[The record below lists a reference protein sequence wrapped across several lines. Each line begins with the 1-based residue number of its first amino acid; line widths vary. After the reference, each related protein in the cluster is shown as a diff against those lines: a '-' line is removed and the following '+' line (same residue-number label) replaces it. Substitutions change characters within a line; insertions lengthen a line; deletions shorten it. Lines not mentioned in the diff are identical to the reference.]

1 MQILTTI
8 GDFRSLRLKIRSAG
22 SLGFVPTMGYLH
34 DGHIELVRHARV
46 VNEIVAVSIFMNP
59 TQFGHDEDLL
69 SYPRDVARDQAL
81 LEKAGCDLLFYPAV
95 EEMYPPDGGDVHVL
109 PGKLATVL
117 EGASR
122 PGHFRGVATVVA
134 KLFNIVQPERAY
146 FGQKDG
152 QQLAVIR
159 RIVRDLDFPVEIIA
173 VPTVRE
179 PDGLAMSS
187 RNAYLSPDERSA
199 ATVLYR
205 ALMRAQELH
214 LKESK
219 TLRCFVQRCS
229 MSWPLS
235 VSPRRTMFPSPTP
248 IRSKNWIGSIPTQW
262 CRSLC
267 ESDGLA
273 SSITSCSAHRPR
285 GPGSRHRSHQ
295 VSRMA
300 LERGPG
306 GPASRPGR
314 VADSSEGA
322 ASRAEAILGQIA
334 STALCSSS
342 ASSSTT
348 RVVSAS
354 NSLVYSRSRTPM
366 RPRE

>member
-8 GDFRSLRLKIRSAG
+8 DDFRSVREKIRSTG

-34 DGHIELVRHARV
+34 DGHLELVRHARV
-46 VNEIVAVSIFMNP
+46 ENGRVAVSIFMNP
-59 TQFGHDEDLL
+59 TQFGPDEDLRT
-69 SYPRDVARDQAL
+69 YPRDFEGDQAL

-152 QQLAVIR
+152 QQLVVIR
-159 RIVRDLDFPVEIIA
+159 RMARDLDFPVKIVA

-187 RNAYLSPDERSA
+187 RNTYLSPDERSG

-214 LKESK
+214 LKGEQDAK
-219 TLRCFVQRCS
+219 VLRAAVFDV
-229 MSWPLS
+229 
-235 VSPRRTMFPSPTP
+235 
-248 IRSKNWIGSIPTQW
+248 
-262 CRSLC
+262 
-267 ESDGLA
+267 LA
-273 SSITSCSAHRPR
+273 SECLA
-285 GPGSRHRSHQ
+285 
-295 VSRMA
+295 
-300 LERGPG
+300 
-306 GPASRPGR
+306 
-314 VADSSEGA
+314 VADYVSIADPDTLEELDWVDADALVSLAVRIGQT
-322 ASRAEAILGQIA
+322 RLIDNILLGSPA
-334 STALCSSS
+334 
-342 ASSSTT
+342 
-348 RVVSAS
+348 
-354 NSLVYSRSRTPM
+354 
-366 RPRE
+366 